1 MSSFPTYAI
10 GVILIIFGS
19 LGNNLGNN
27 LVSLAYEQQ
36 REIETKKKKEKKG
49 GEVNDEPLDPTIT
62 KATEGESMNTQIGS
76 VNGDESNKPKHKDYR
91 VLGTVIFVL
100 GNILT
105 FGSFGFGAQSLLASL
120 ESIQFVSN
128 LFFAKYVHNSVVSLR
143 MIIATLSIVGGNIM
157 VVIFASHSAVLFTS
171 NQMMNL
177 YAKNTIYHV
186 YLVVAFLMYVGTTYT
201 YLRYYNSRVVL
212 KHPLLWN
219 HSFVE
224 PFCYAC
230 SSSIIGTQAVLKS
243 KCMALLIQVTLT
255 GQQNEFATW
264 YIYFILAIW
273 LLLVSYWLNR
283 LDKGLMLYPPLF
295 IIPVMQVF
303 FVFFAIICGG
313 LYFEE
318 FLTFSITQF
327 IGFSIGVT
335 MILTGVYGLAPL
347 DMVLTLP
354 AEHAEEEEDS
364 KDNKVVS
371 DLEAPGPSSLVILS
385 SIAHSMHSLPNFS
398 IDSPSLSPRHRPVYP
413 EVTQPAADNHDD
425 DDKETEWEIKSKA
438 KATIKAMNP
447 MRSSGQD
454 AYAVVS
460 PSADCDLESLS
471 SIPHSARMSTTSK
484 E

>member
-36 REIETKKKKEKKG
+36 RDLETKKKKGKG
-49 GEVNDEPLDPTIT
+49 KNGDEVNDEPLDPTIN
-62 KATEGESMNTQIGS
+62 KLSEGESTKTQAVS
-76 VNGDESNKPKHKDYR
+76 VSGNETNKPKHRDYR

-128 LFFAKYVHNSVVSLR
+128 LFFAKYVHHSVVSIR
-143 MIIATLSIVGGNIM
+143 MIIATLSIVGGNVM
-157 VVIFASHSAVLFTS
+157 VVIFADHTAVLFTS
-171 NQMMNL
+171 NQMIHL
-177 YAKNTIYHV
+177 YVTNTIYHV
-186 YLVVAFLMYVGTTYT
+186 YMVVGFLIFVATTYT
-201 YLRYYNSRVVL
+201 YLKYYNSRVVL
-212 KHPLLWN
+212 RKPLLWN

-230 SSSIIGTQAVLKS
+230 SSAIIGTQAVLNS
-243 KCMALLIQVTLT
+243 KCMALLIQVTLS
-255 GQQNEFATW
+255 GKQNEFASW

-273 LLLVSYWLNR
+273 LMLVSYWLNR

-318 FLTFSITQF
+318 FLEFSVSQF
-327 IGFSIGVT
+327 IGFSIGVS

-347 DMVLTLP
+347 DMVLKLP

-364 KDNKVVS
+364 KVVS
-371 DLEAPGPSSLVILS
+371 DLEAPGPNSLVILS
-385 SIAHSMHSLPNFS
+385 NIAHSMHSLPTFS
-398 IDSPSLSPRHRPVYP
+398 IESPSFSPRRLPVYP
-413 EVTQPAADNHDD
+413 EAIRPADHHEDD
-425 DDKETEWEIKSKA
+425 DNETEWEIKSKVPLS
-438 KATIKAMNP
+438 N
-447 MRSSGQD
+447 SSGYYYCI
-454 AYAVVS
+454 A
-460 PSADCDLESLS
+460 
-471 SIPHSARMSTTSK
+471 
-484 E
+484 

>member
-201 YLRYYNSRVVL
+201 YL
-212 KHPLLWN
+212 
-219 HSFVE
+219 SFVE

-230 SSSIIGTQAVLKS
+230 SSSIIGTQA
-243 KCMALLIQVTLT
+243 
-255 GQQNEFATW
+255 
-264 YIYFILAIW
+264 
-273 LLLVSYWLNR
+273 
-283 LDKGLMLYPPLF
+283 
-295 IIPVMQVF
+295 
-303 FVFFAIICGG
+303 
-313 LYFEE
+313 
-318 FLTFSITQF
+318 
-327 IGFSIGVT
+327 
-335 MILTGVYGLAPL
+335 
-347 DMVLTLP
+347 
-354 AEHAEEEEDS
+354 
-364 KDNKVVS
+364 
-371 DLEAPGPSSLVILS
+371 
-385 SIAHSMHSLPNFS
+385 
-398 IDSPSLSPRHRPVYP
+398 
-413 EVTQPAADNHDD
+413 
-425 DDKETEWEIKSKA
+425 
-438 KATIKAMNP
+438 
-447 MRSSGQD
+447 
-454 AYAVVS
+454 
-460 PSADCDLESLS
+460 
-471 SIPHSARMSTTSK
+471 
-484 E
+484 